1 MITII
6 SGTNR
11 RNSEALHFAKHY
23 QKVLASKTTEAVK
36 LLALEDI
43 PHDWFHPG
51 MYDEKEQ
58 NAALAAL
65 QDEYILPAGKFIFIV
80 PEYNGGMPG
89 ALKLFLDACSIR
101 FYRENF
107 SGKKAALTGI
117 AAGRSGNL
125 RGMDHLT
132 GILNHMGAV
141 VFPKKLPFSAIEKL
155 MDAGG
160 RITGADTLGVIERQ
174 IDSFLKF

>member
-11 RNSEALHFAKHY
+11 RNSEAQKFAKHY
-23 QKVLASKTTEAVK
+23 QKTLVSKCNKPVK

-43 PHDWFHPG
+43 QHDWFHPG
-51 MYDEKEQ
+51 MYDDGGQCET
-58 NAALAAL
+58 LAAL
-65 QDEYILPAGKFIFIV
+65 QDEYILPAGKFVFIV

-101 FYRENF
+101 NYRKNF

-125 RGMDHLT
+125 RGLDHLT
-132 GILNHMGAV
+132 SILNHMGAV
-141 VFPKKLPFSAIEKL
+141 VFPKKLPLCTIDTI
-155 MDAGG
+155 MDGEG
-160 RITGADTLGVIERQ
+160 SITDADTLDAIERQ

>member
-1 MITII
+1 MMTII

-11 RNSEALHFAKHY
+11 HNSEALQFARHY
-23 QKVLASKTTEAVK
+23 QQVLAAKTAEPIK
-36 LLALEDI
+36 LLALENI

-51 MYDEKEQ
+51 MYDDDGQ
-58 NAALAAL
+58 SATLAAL

-101 FYRENF
+101 RYRDNF
-107 SGKKAALTGI
+107 SGKKAAMTGI

-125 RGMDHLT
+125 RGMDHLA

-141 VFPKKLPFSAIEKL
+141 VFPKSLPLSGIEKL
-155 MDAGG
+155 MDGQG
-160 RITGADTLGVIERQ
+160 NISDIDTLAVIERQ
-174 IDSFLKF
+174 IDSFLNF